1 MSLELG
7 TSPCNAERFHA
18 EVRPWQ
24 LERMGLLTPARLLRP
39 NLCGTQA
46 ANERSSVPA
55 AKQGLT
61 SCFHGDTE
69 LCAGVGVLIHSRALG
84 HKAVSS

>member
-1 MSLELG
+1 
-7 TSPCNAERFHA
+7 
-18 EVRPWQ
+18 
-24 LERMGLLTPARLLRP
+24 MGLLTPARLLRL

-69 LCAGVGVLIHSRALG
+69 LCAGVGGLIHSRALG
-84 HKAVSS
+84 HKLLASNRKKAGLIRKGCSKLLAANEGLLS